1 MGYASNF
8 FKRAIARFRREED
21 ESSPYETEEE
31 KRQNPYLPQIREII
45 KQVLKER
52 GISYEQFAPVI
63 IDGSDSKDA
72 LMAAELLA
80 RDLNSLV
87 LLTGQPE
94 YFEEFAENI
103 YEEEGLIVRILLKN
117 QKTCAD
123 CYSDGVYGNVILDF
137 EDPNEEER
145 MPEFG
150 NKTYIPIFKRRWE
163 SAGNLDIAVPIG
175 YNTLIVRESAAAG
188 KQRGLD
194 KFEQAFYNNE

>member
-1 MGYASNF
+1 MLNF
-8 FKRAIARFRREED
+8 FKRAIARFRRGEDKSSSYEAEEG
-21 ESSPYETEEE
+21 
-31 KRQNPYLPQIREII
+31 KRQNPYLPQIREIM
-45 KQVLKER
+45 KQVLKGR

-63 IDGSDSKDA
+63 IDGSDSGDA

-80 RDLNSLV
+80 KDLNSLV

-103 YEEEGLIVRILLKN
+103 YEEQGLIVQILLKN

-123 CYSDGVYGNVILDF
+123 CYSDSAYGNVILDF
-137 EDPNEEER
+137 EDPNEENHV
-145 MPEFG
+145 PEFG
-150 NKTYIPIFKRRWE
+150 RKTYIPIYKRRWE

-175 YNTLIVRESAAAG
+175 YNTLIVRGNAAAG
-188 KQRGLD
+188 KRRSLD

>member
-1 MGYASNF
+1 MLNF
-8 FKRAIARFRREED
+8 FKRAIARFRRGED
-21 ESSPYETEEE
+21 ESPPYEAEGK

-63 IDGSDSKDA
+63 IDGSDSGDA

-103 YEEEGLIVRILLKN
+103 YEEQGLIVQILSKN

-123 CYSDGVYGNVILDF
+123 CYSDGAYGNVILDF
-137 EDPNEEER
+137 EDPNEENHV
-145 MPEFG
+145 PEFG
-150 NKTYIPIFKRRWE
+150 RKTYIPIYKRRWE

-175 YNTLIVRESAAAG
+175 YNTLIVRGNAAAG
-188 KQRGLD
+188 KRRSLD